1 MKNNAKQNKTKKHKI
16 RFSKSVSL
24 LNRLNQRAI
33 NAMKLHIPALIHHN
47 PPNDKNNKHALLLQ
61 HKDMIATTTKTKTTT
76 ATMLCSTNV
85 INLDENDELMFQ
97 TPNSSVREDYV
108 VEDFRTP
115 LNEMPS
121 PPPLSANSMYNMNMN
136 MKYLNTPSPTYRSV
150 NSNSRSCSRDSDLSE
165 GDIERDSESET
176 ADDSGLDENFHT
188 PRVAKIKSMENL
200 SILEMEFHKA
210 SQELDR
216 NSPRRL
222 KWLAERERMQMPK
235 MKSLNNLCFD
245 DYSEEQMRAEFQ
257 IIREQNLEE
266 KLRFQ
271 LQQRKNS
278 TSSSN
283 SGKLY
288 MKNTKVGNA
297 KFIGNDESTAPLA
310 MNNNTTS
317 LMHYPIQKMRSM
329 GTIPD
334 VVTERI
340 EPDPFLTPTSARKPQ
355 FPQLVTQSAEKATAA
370 NLNSYAAHRLL
381 NYDCVDGSGGG
392 GGGSNGIGQINHHS
406 YNSLNEL
413 YSQDR
418 LGKLNLANDVSFMS
432 RTPFERAYR
441 RSLMKSSTP
450 LRQSWGLIQQQFSS
464 SNEENTITATPT
476 YARPHSNN
484 AAYDMIMRFV
494 ALIFFFFL

>member
-1 MKNNAKQNKTKKHKI
+1 
-16 RFSKSVSL
+16 
-24 LNRLNQRAI
+24 
-33 NAMKLHIPALIHHN
+33 MKLHIPALIHHN
-47 PPNDKNNKHALLLQ
+47 PPIDNKQQALHHHH
-61 HKDMIATTTKTKTTT
+61 HKETTTK
-76 ATMLCSTNV
+76 MLCITNA
-85 INLDENDELMFQ
+85 INIDENDELMFQ
-97 TPNSSVREDYV
+97 TPNSSVREDTV

-121 PPPLSANSMYNMNMN
+121 PPPLSSSSMYNMN

-150 NSNSRSCSRDSDLSE
+150 NSNSRSCSRESDLSD
-165 GDIERDSESET
+165 GGERDSESET

-210 SQELDR
+210 SLELDR

-222 KWLAERERMQMPK
+222 KWLAERERIQMPK

-257 IIREQNLEE
+257 MIREQNLEE
-266 KLRFQ
+266 KHRFN

-288 MKNTKVGNA
+288 IKNTKVGNA
-297 KFIGNDESTAPLA
+297 KFIGNDDSPLPVS
-310 MNNNTTS
+310 NNNNQISSS

-355 FPQLVTQSAEKATAA
+355 FPQLVTQSAEKPTPPS
-370 NLNSYAAHRLL
+370 LNSYAAHRLL
-381 NYDCVDGSGGG
+381 NYDCVDGGGG
-392 GGGSNGIGQINHHS
+392 GGVVGQMNHHS

-418 LGKLNLANDVSFMS
+418 LGKFNLVNDMSFMS

-450 LRQSWGLIQQQFSS
+450 LRQSLGLIQQQFSS
-464 SNEENTITATPT
+464 STEENTIVTTSC
-476 YARPHSNN
+476 ARPHSNN
-484 AAYDMIMRFV
+484 AAYDIMRFV
-494 ALIFFFFL
+494 APFFYDVKQTLYSTVPSSVNQSISNFSHKASKSI

>member
-1 MKNNAKQNKTKKHKI
+1 
-16 RFSKSVSL
+16 
-24 LNRLNQRAI
+24 
-33 NAMKLHIPALIHHN
+33 MKLHIPALIHHN
-47 PPNDKNNKHALLLQ
+47 PPAIDKASALILQTEPNHAAA
-61 HKDMIATTTKTKTTT
+61 IANHVN
-76 ATMLCSTNV
+76 MLH
-85 INLDENDELMFQ
+85 LDENEELMFQ
-97 TPNSSVREDYV
+97 TPNSSVREELG

-121 PPPLSANSMYNMNMN
+121 PPPLSANSVYNM
-136 MKYLNTPSPTYRSV
+136 KLLNTPSPTYRSV
-150 NSNSRSCSRDSDLSE
+150 TSNSRSCSRESDIYAS
-165 GDIERDSESET
+165 GERDSESET

-222 KWLAERERMQMPK
+222 KWLAERERIQMPK
-235 MKSLNNLCFD
+235 MKSLSNLCFD

-257 IIREQNLEE
+257 MIREQNLEE
-266 KLRFQ
+266 KHRFNM
-271 LQQRKNS
+271 QQRKNS

-288 MKNTKVGNA
+288 IKNSKVGNA
-297 KFIGNDESTAPLA
+297 KFIGNDDNSPKTQ
-310 MNNNTTS
+310 NTNHHNHHQ
-317 LMHYPIQKMRSM
+317 MPYPIQKMRSM

-334 VVTERI
+334 VVSERI

-355 FPQLVTQSAEKATAA
+355 FPLVTQSAEKAGTP
-370 NLNSYAAHRLL
+370 SYAAARLL
-381 NYDCVDGSGGG
+381 SYDSVDGPGP
-392 GGGSNGIGQINHHS
+392 INHSH
-406 YNSLNEL
+406 NSLSEL

-418 LGKLNLANDVSFMS
+418 LGKLVLGNDQSFMS

-450 LRQSWGLIQQQFSS
+450 LRQSLGLIQQYNSTEESS
-464 SNEENTITATPT
+464 GIQQPT
-476 YARPHSNN
+476 TQYTRPHSNN
-484 AAYDMIMRFV
+484 VAYDLMRLVIIVTLMNNIVVLFSKQIKQSSNSNQINNIISKKASQTLRKNQIV
-494 ALIFFFFL
+494 KCP

>member
-1 MKNNAKQNKTKKHKI
+1 
-16 RFSKSVSL
+16 
-24 LNRLNQRAI
+24 
-33 NAMKLHIPALIHHN
+33 MKLHIPALKHHN
-47 PPNDKNNKHALLLQ
+47 PPIDNKQQALHHH
-61 HKDMIATTTKTKTTT
+61 HKEATTSI
-76 ATMLCSTNV
+76 LCITNV
-85 INLDENDELMFQ
+85 INIDENDELMFQ
-97 TPNSSVREDYV
+97 TPNSSLREDTV

-121 PPPLSANSMYNMNMN
+121 PPPLSSSSMYNMN

-150 NSNSRSCSRDSDLSE
+150 NSNSRSCSRESDLSD
-165 GDIERDSESET
+165 GGERDSESET

-222 KWLAERERMQMPK
+222 KWLAERERIQMPK

-257 IIREQNLEE
+257 MIREQNLEE
-266 KLRFQ
+266 KHRFN

-288 MKNTKVGNA
+288 IKHTKVGNA
-297 KFIGNDESTAPLA
+297 KFIGNDDSPLP
-310 MNNNTTS
+310 MSNNNNQISSS

-355 FPQLVTQSAEKATAA
+355 FPQLVTQSAEKPTPPS
-370 NLNSYAAHRLL
+370 LNSYAAHHRLL
-381 NYDCVDGSGGG
+381 NYDCVDGVGSGGG
-392 GGGSNGIGQINHHS
+392 VGQMNHHS

-450 LRQSWGLIQQQFSS
+450 LRQSLGLIQQQFSS
-464 SNEENTITATPT
+464 SSTEENTITTT
-476 YARPHSNN
+476 SCARPHSNN
-484 AAYDMIMRFV
+484 AAYDIMRFV
-494 ALIFFFFL
+494 AQFFMKSNKLFIVPSSVKQSINQSTILATKPTSLLNVFLEY